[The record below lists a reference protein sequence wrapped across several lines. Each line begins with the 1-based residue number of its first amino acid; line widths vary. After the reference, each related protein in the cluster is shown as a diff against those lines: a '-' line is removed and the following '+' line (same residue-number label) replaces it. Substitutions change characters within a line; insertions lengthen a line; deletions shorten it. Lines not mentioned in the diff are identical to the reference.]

1 MFGRRFKKGFIS
13 NVKKWKKPFSKVNIK
28 RKKTFFINFN
38 YINKFYSNLAFLRF
52 KTRKY
57 YLKKLNMNFL
67 NLNFRNF
74 IFFKKRKYLLT
85 TPFKFLFKKYTISIF
100 ICQSY
105 GKLMDYHLNMVLGM
119 MRKFLGKNV
128 YIQLNIKPY
137 RLMFKRSAQ
146 VRMGGG
152 KIAKFSKIY
161 YPVFPGC
168 IFLSL
173 YGITYKIGLLCFKL
187 LVSKLPIKFTLKFI
201 NFV

>member
-13 NVKKWKKPFSKVNIK
+13 NIQKWKKPFSKVTIK
-28 RKKTFFINFN
+28 RKKTFFINFK
-38 YINKFYSNLAFLRF
+38 YVNKLYSNLSFLRF
-52 KTRKY
+52 KTRKF
-57 YLKKLNMNFL
+57 YLRKLNMNFL
-67 NLNFRNF
+67 SLNVRDFGKCKNLK
-74 IFFKKRKYLLT
+74 I
-85 TPFKFLFKKYTISIF
+85 TPFKFLFKKYTIGFF

-105 GKLMDYHLNMVLGM
+105 GKLMDYHLNMILEKL
-119 MRKFLGKNV
+119 RKFLGKII

-137 RLMFKRSAQ
+137 KLMFKRSAQ

-168 IFLSL
+168 VFLSL
-173 YGITYKIGLLCFKL
+173 YGITYKIGLLCLKL
-187 LVSKLPIKFTLKFI
+187 LVSKLPIKFTLRFI